1 MRLTTALIA
10 AASLAAHSASAGP
23 VKRDTEYDYVVVGG
37 GTAGLAIAARLSED
51 PKVQVAV
58 IEPGTYYQISN
69 MIVGEVPA
77 GCSLFAGSDPADTN
91 SAVDWDIVTT
101 PQEGAMNRS
110 LHIARGKCLG
120 GSSARH
126 YMVYQRGDKGCY
138 QQWADDVGD
147 QSYTWDNL
155 LPYFQKSVNFTAPRA
170 PPRAAN
176 ATADYNPAAFTNGS
190 GPLRV
195 TYTNYASPISSWVQK
210 GLTEIGILPT
220 QDFNSGSLLGSGYA
234 ASTIDP
240 KTMKR
245 ESSQTSYY
253 EPAKN
258 RLNFRTFILSKASK
272 VVFDANKK
280 ATGVQ
285 LTDGQFIKANKEV
298 ILSAGVFQ
306 SPQLLMLSGIGPKAT
321 LDKYNITVI
330 ADRPGVGQ
338 NLTDHA
344 FFAPSYRVKVETFTR
359 LASDLIYIA
368 TQYLFSFIGSQT
380 GPLTNPVADF
390 LAFERLPG
398 GLVSPD
404 TQKLL
409 DEIPTTWPHI
419 EYTAASGHIGN
430 FSNLRKDQ
438 PKDGYQYGGI
448 MVALTAAFSRGT
460 VGIKSASIDDLP
472 VVDPKY
478 LTHPGDVE
486 VAVAAFKRAR
496 KVYASEAMADV
507 LADPNEYYPGVG
519 VQTDEQITEAIRKS
533 IGPLGGHGS
542 CTCRMGRVDDPNA
555 VVDNKARVIGVTG
568 LRVVDASSFAILPP
582 GHPQATVYALA
593 EKIADEIK
601 KGN

>member
-1 MRLTTALIA
+1 
-10 AASLAAHSASAGP
+10 
-23 VKRDTEYDYVVVGG
+23 
-37 GTAGLAIAARLSED
+37 
-51 PKVQVAV
+51 
-58 IEPGTYYQISN
+58 
-69 MIVGEVPA
+69 
-77 GCSLFAGSDPADTN
+77 
-91 SAVDWDIVTT
+91 
-101 PQEGAMNRS
+101 
-110 LHIARGKCLG
+110 
-120 GSSARH
+120 
-126 YMVYQRGDKGCY
+126 MVYQRGDKGCY
-138 QQWADDVGD
+138 QQWADEVGD

-176 ATADYNPAAFTNGS
+176 ATADYNPAAFINGS

-240 KTMKR
+240 ATMKR

-258 RLNFRTFILSKASK
+258 RLNFRTFILSKVAK

-321 LDKYNITVI
+321 LEQYNITVI

-344 FFAPSYRVKVETFTR
+344 FFAPSYRVKVDTFTK
-359 LASDLIYIA
+359 LANDLIYVA
-368 TQYLFSFIGSQT
+368 TQYLFSFVGSQT

-390 LAFERLPG
+390 LAFERLPTG
-398 GLVSPD
+398 IVSPD

-409 DEIPTTWPHI
+409 DEIPATWPHI

-460 VGIKSASIDDLP
+460 VGIKSGSIDDLP
-472 VVDPKY
+472 VVDPRY

-496 KVYASEAMADV
+496 KVYASEAMVDV

-555 VVDNKARVIGVTG
+555 VVDSKARVIGVTG
-568 LRVVDASSFAILPP
+568 LRVVDASAFAILPP